1 MRTAVSLGI
10 LALVQSATE
19 RDFSVRVGQVA
30 GTTVVTVVG
39 EVDLDTAPELD
50 FRIARAAAEAGSL
63 VIDLSGVTFFASAGL
78 ACLLTAQGDGHRPHL
93 VPSPAVEKVLTL
105 SDLEDFLP
113 CSGSLA
119 DALRRIAR

>member
-1 MRTAVSLGI
+1 MRSPVP
-10 LALVQSATE
+10 LATLATVQSATE

-30 GTTVVTVVG
+30 GATVVTVVG

-50 FRIARAAAEAGSL
+50 FRIARAADRADSL

-78 ACLLTAQGDGHRPHL
+78 ACLLTAQGQGHRPHL
-93 VPSPAVEKVLTL
+93 VPSPAVAKVLTL

-113 CSGSLA
+113 RSESLA
-119 DALRRIAR
+119 DALGRVAR